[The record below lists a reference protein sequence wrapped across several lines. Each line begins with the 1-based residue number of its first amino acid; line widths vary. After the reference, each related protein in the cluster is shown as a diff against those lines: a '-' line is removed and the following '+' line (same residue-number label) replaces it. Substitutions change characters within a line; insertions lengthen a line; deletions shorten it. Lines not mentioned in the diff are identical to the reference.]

1 MTRYRAAPPETLLTV
16 PLDALTAIHDRRS
29 GQTHLVAAPVPEL
42 LEALGDGA
50 LDAAALLAR
59 LAEQF
64 DLVDGDAAALAERL
78 EELTAT
84 GLVERL

>member
-1 MTRYRAAPPETLLTV
+1 MTRYRAAPPQTLLIR

-29 GQTHLVAAPVPEL
+29 GQTHLVAQPVPEL
-42 LEALGDGA
+42 LAALEDGP
-50 LDAAALLAR
+50 LDIDVLLAR

-64 DLVDGDAAALAERL
+64 DLVDGDREALAERL
-78 EELTAT
+78 AELAAT